1 MIYARVCKLW
11 KIQVFEVTTLN
22 TITITAIIYERSYR
36 NQTQP
41 SFYIEEDA
49 AEKNRALSPDVID
62 SLVEVCLKICLHAG
76 NRVPI

>member
-1 MIYARVCKLW
+1 MIYARVCELW
-11 KIQVFEVTTLN
+11 KIKVFEVTTLN
-22 TITITAIIYERSYR
+22 TITATINERSYR

-41 SFYIEEDA
+41 SFHIEEVA

-62 SLVEVCLKICLHAG
+62 SLVEACLKICLHAG